1 MDAYDAMQA
10 RHRLW
15 REGKTELTYFRSN
28 SGVYGG
34 DELGPGSDSP
44 EDVWIALIDYERF
57 ANREAARDEML
68 RESEREE
75 ESNRELWRAYAAK
88 RARDKAAR
96 AARRREQ
103 RVRLAEAPAPA
114 VAEQGGNGHAR
125 VQAREAPVIER
136 PESYQQEASRS
147 DSHER
152 VKAAVERVGD
162 AIRVKLLPMKLVS
175 APMQVAEFYAWL
187 ERKERQE
194 RHG

>member
-1 MDAYDAMQA
+1 V
-10 RHRLW
+10 
-15 REGKTELTYFRSN
+15 ELSTQLQQRYRDGFEFLESQ
-28 SGVYGG
+28 GVYGG
-34 DELGPGSDSP
+34 DELGPGSHSP

-57 ANREAARDEML
+57 TNREAARDEML

-75 ESNRELWRAYAAK
+75 EFNRELWRAYAAK

-136 PESYQQEASRS
+136 PESYQPEASRS

-152 VKAAVERVGD
+152 VKAERVE
-162 AIRVKLLPMKLVS
+162 LLMGVADSLARLIQVQLKAPE
-175 APMQVAEFYAWL
+175 APMQVAEFYTWL
-187 ERKERQE
+187 EKQARREW
-194 RHG
+194 